1 MFFDIFILEYIML
14 YMELIMI
21 VLFHKCNEIVA
32 MKVKDGKMHLVNAF
46 WGNGHKN
53 KY

>member
-1 MFFDIFILEYIML
+1 MV

-21 VLFHKCNEIVA
+21 VLFHKCNEIVV
-32 MKVKDGKMHLVNAF
+32 MKETNGKMHLVNAF

-53 KY
+53 KS